1 MSRKTRK
8 IVIYI
13 LVIAMILPVLLSGIS
28 MFGG

>member
-13 LVIAMILPVLLSGIS
+13 LVITMILPVLLSGIS